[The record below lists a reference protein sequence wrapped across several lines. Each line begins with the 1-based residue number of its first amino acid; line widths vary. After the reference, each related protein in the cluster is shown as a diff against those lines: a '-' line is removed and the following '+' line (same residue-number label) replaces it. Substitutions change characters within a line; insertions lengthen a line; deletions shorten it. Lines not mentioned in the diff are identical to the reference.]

1 MKSFPLKIGLLIACL
16 ASGSIRALALDGVI
30 VIANSSV
37 AADSLT
43 ADELRN
49 IYTAKTTYWADGR
62 RIIIVVLPD
71 ETDAALQ
78 QASGMEASQFRT
90 FWLRLAFSGRGA
102 QPQKADDAAA
112 LVALVAST
120 KGAIGLAPAD
130 APLPGVKKI
139 RIE

>member
-1 MKSFPLKIGLLIACL
+1 MKSFPLKIGLLITCL

-37 AADSLT
+37 AADSLS

-49 IYTAKTTYWADGR
+49 IYTAKTTDWADGQ

-71 ETDAALQ
+71 RTDAALQ

-120 KGAIGLAPAD
+120 KGAIGLVPAD
-130 APLPGVKKI
+130 APLPGVKTI